1 MSRLNKTKRVDF
13 INSSFGWNRASKGIF
28 NIISLLIY
36 KSINKERKKWLKK

>member
-13 INSSFGWNRASKGIF
+13 INSSFGWNGESKGIF

-36 KSINKERKKWLKK
+36 KSINKERKKET